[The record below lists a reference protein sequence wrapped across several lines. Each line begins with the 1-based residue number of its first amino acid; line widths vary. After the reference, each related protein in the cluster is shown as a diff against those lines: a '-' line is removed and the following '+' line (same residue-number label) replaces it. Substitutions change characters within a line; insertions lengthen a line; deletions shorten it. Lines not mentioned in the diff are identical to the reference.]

1 MMNRGIRGATTVTRN
16 EEQEILQET
25 LRLLEEIVRR
35 NDLQP
40 EYISNIWIT
49 MTQDLD
55 AAFPARAIRQLEGW
69 DLVPLMCSV
78 EIPVKGSLP
87 RCIRFMVQVNTDKSQ
102 SEIKH
107 VYLNEAK
114 RLRPDLSGAGTDK
127 KN

>member
-16 EEQEILQET
+16 DEQEIVQET
-25 LRLLEEIVRR
+25 LRLLEEMVRR
-35 NDLQP
+35 NELEP

-55 AAFPARAIRQLEGW
+55 ATFPAKAIRQLDGW

-78 EIPVKGSLP
+78 EIPVQGSLP

-114 RLRPDLSGAGTDK
+114 RLRPDLSGSK
-127 KN
+127 

>member
-16 EEQEILQET
+16 DEQEIVQET
-25 LRLLEEIVRR
+25 LRLLEEMVRR
-35 NDLQP
+35 NELQP

-55 AAFPARAIRQLEGW
+55 ATFPAKAVRQLEGW

-78 EIPVKGSLP
+78 EIPVQGSLP

-114 RLRPDLSGAGTDK
+114 RLRPDLSGSNA
-127 KN
+127 

>member
-16 EEQEILQET
+16 DEQEIVQET
-25 LRLLEEIVRR
+25 LRLLEEMVRR
-35 NDLQP
+35 NELEP

-55 AAFPARAIRQLEGW
+55 ATFPAKAIRQLDGW

-78 EIPVKGSLP
+78 EIPVQGSLP
-87 RCIRFMVQVNTDKSQ
+87 QCIRFMVQVNTEKSQ

-114 RLRPDLSGAGTDK
+114 RLRPDLSGSK
-127 KN
+127 S

>member
-1 MMNRGIRGATTVTRN
+1 MMNRGIRGATTVTQN
-16 EEQEILQET
+16 DEQEIVQET
-25 LRLLEEIVRR
+25 LRLLEEMVRR
-35 NDLQP
+35 NELQP

-55 AAFPARAIRQLEGW
+55 AAFPAKAIRQLEGW

-78 EIPVKGSLP
+78 EIPVQGSLP

-114 RLRPDLSGAGTDK
+114 RLRPDLSGSNA
-127 KN
+127 